1 MASSYEEAF
10 WLLKNGK
17 KKDERLDRAMA
28 IDDNKLPLGL
38 SSTNGKNQGAD
49 GTLQG
54 AFMHPISAS
63 ASFLT
68 VPGRVG
74 H

>member
-17 KKDERLDRAMA
+17 KEEERLDRALA
-28 IDDNKLPLGL
+28 IDNKLLLGL

-74 H
+74 R

>member
-17 KKDERLDRAMA
+17 KEEERLDRALA
-28 IDDNKLPLGL
+28 IDNKLPLGL

-74 H
+74 R